1 MEGMMTMSRRSLLML
16 GGVGIGVATLGLVG
30 CSPGETVSF
39 GTGADSS
46 AKESPMLTERVKA
59 GKLPPL
65 EERLPATPMVV
76 KPVAGA
82 GAFGGTL
89 QRAQT
94 SATDTGIVQAFA
106 AAGLIEWTLK
116 ADGAQ
121 PSLAEEYSRSADN
134 RTYRFKIRRDLK
146 WSDGEPF
153 TVDDVL
159 FAIQNWLGDP
169 RLVPSLPVWFADVE
183 QTLPDVVKEGE
194 DTVVITFRE
203 PFALFEKYMCHPAV
217 STQIIKPKHYLSQF
231 HPDFTD
237 QAQVDAATKKVGFD
251 SWDQYFAD
259 RDNQWTNPERP
270 VVSAFLVTK
279 PGNAQS
285 GTAEMERNPYFW
297 KTDPDGRQLPYIDR
311 IQVQVLD
318 QSALDLRAA
327 NGDLDFQ
334 GSFVGYNSTQ
344 VFIRNAEEKGYSVLR
359 WQSVGSL
366 LSVCP
371 NLSHQDEAVRTLM
384 LEEDFRKALSY
395 AIDREEINKT
405 LLGGLGIVRQ
415 PSATEDNAYSVGG
428 GETALDYDVEQS
440 EKLLDGLGLTQS
452 GKTRV
457 MSDGRPLEFT
467 IVYVDDNSGIARS
480 DALQMVAKHWGAVG
494 IGINLKPVD
503 GTLYAQ
509 LRETND
515 FDFDG
520 TTIIEDDWDLEPVWY
535 IPTSGGSHSA
545 PAYGMWYATG
555 GKDGIEPPAEIK
567 DLMDAWDELRTA
579 ASDDIRIE
587 AGKKIMKQHDEKVYM
602 IGLMKLPFVPVIVS
616 NDVMNVRD
624 DKPPLSF
631 YYGREGITKTEQLS
645 FSQMG

>member
-1 MEGMMTMSRRSLLML
+1 MMEAKMTMSRRSLLIFGGAGL
-16 GGVGIGVATLGLVG
+16 GALALGLAGCTGDDALTFTGVG
-30 CSPGETVSF
+30 S
-39 GTGADSS
+39 D
-46 AKESPMLTERVKA
+46 AKESPMLAERVKA
-59 GKLPPL
+59 GTLPKLS
-65 EERLPATPMVV
+65 ERLPASPMVLE
-76 KPVAGA
+76 PVAGV
-82 GAFGGTL
+82 GSFGGTL

-94 SATDTGIVQAFA
+94 SATDAGIVQSFA

-121 PSLAEEYSRSADN
+121 PSLAEQYVRSDDN
-134 RTYRFKIRRDLK
+134 REYRFTIRRGLK

-153 TVDDVL
+153 TADDVL
-159 FAIQNWLGDP
+159 FAIQNWLGDT
-169 RLVPSLPVWFADVE
+169 RLVPAPPVWFADVE
-183 QTLPDVVKEGE
+183 QTLPEVRKEGD

-231 HPDFTD
+231 HPDFAD
-237 QAQVDAATKKVGFD
+237 PADVDAAAKKAGFD
-251 SWDQYFAD
+251 SWDQFFAD

-279 PGNAQS
+279 PANAQS

-344 VFIRNAEEKGYSVLR
+344 VFLRNAEQKGFSVLR

-366 LSVCP
+366 LSICP
-371 NLSHQDEAVRTLM
+371 NLSHKDEAVRALM
-384 LEEDFRKALSY
+384 LQEDFRKALSL

-405 LLGGLGIVRQ
+405 LLGGLGIIRQ
-415 PSATEDNAYSVGG
+415 PSATEDSPYFVDGG
-428 GETALDYDVEQS
+428 NTAVEYDVEQANA
-440 EKLLDGLGLTQS
+440 LLDGLGLTLTGGS
-452 GKTRV
+452 RSTADGK
-457 MSDGRPLEFT
+457 PLEFT
-467 IVYVDDNSGIARS
+467 VIYVDDNSGIARA
-480 DALQMVAKHWGAVG
+480 DALQMVAKHWAAVG
-494 IGINLKPVD
+494 VKINLKPVD

-509 LRETND
+509 LRSTND

-520 TTIIEDDWDLEPVWY
+520 TTVIEDDWDLEPVWY
-535 IPTSGGSHSA
+535 IPTSSGSHSA

-555 GKDGIEPPAEIK
+555 GKEGIAPPKEIK
-567 DLMDAWDELRTA
+567 DLMDTWDQLRTA
-579 ASDDIRIE
+579 SDDEARIA
-587 AGKKIMKQHDEKVYM
+587 AGKKIMTQHDEKVYM
-602 IGLMKLPFVPVIVS
+602 IGLMKLPFVPVIVGD
-616 NDVMNVRD
+616 DVKNVRD
-624 DKPPLSF
+624 DKPQLSF
-631 YYGREGITKTEQLS
+631 YYGREGITKTEQVS
-645 FSQMG
+645 FTPKG